1 MGVPSLGTASIPGL
15 LTAWREAER
24 RWERQSSPDD
34 VRAAARMVVDAYAA
48 YQSAALPTDS
58 GEFVMVADDD
68 RVFVA
73 VTVGVTNVLGFAPD
87 DLVGRRIDDIAAP
100 EQPEMTSQ
108 LWASF
113 VLQGRQ
119 DGRFRL
125 RAKDGRLVWL
135 RYQARSHHPIAGFNI
150 SRLWPDHEAAVSDAP
165 IGDAS

>member
-1 MGVPSLGTASIPGL
+1 V
-15 LTAWREAER
+15 R
-24 RWERQSSPDD
+24 RWERQGSPDE
-34 VRAAARMVVDAYAA
+34 VHAEALKVVEAYAA
-48 YQSAALPTDS
+48 YQSAALPPDS

-73 VTVGVTNVLGFAPD
+73 VTAGVTNVLGYAPD
-87 DLVGRRIDDIAAP
+87 DLVGLRIDDIAAP
-100 EQPEMTSQ
+100 EQPEMTSE

-150 SRLWPDHEAAVSDAP
+150 SRLWLDDEPAALDTPTGEAS
-165 IGDAS
+165 